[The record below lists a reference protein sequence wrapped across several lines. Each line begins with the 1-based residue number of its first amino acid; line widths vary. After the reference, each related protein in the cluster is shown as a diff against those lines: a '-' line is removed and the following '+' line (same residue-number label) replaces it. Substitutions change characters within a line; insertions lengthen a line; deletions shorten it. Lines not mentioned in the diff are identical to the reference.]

1 MTIILTKDLN
11 KNILR
16 ITYNF
21 LNLPKEI
28 MFMDGSYIHYTYD
41 AAGTLLRKGYY
52 VGEELELLD
61 EEPLEIPDI
70 EYTEEESINPIAQLM
85 SNDEPIEEDLEPI
98 EEEIPY
104 TDVTDYCGNCVY
116 ENGTLKTILVEGGYI
131 TFDSSQPVYHF
142 YLKDPVFYPKTT
154 AKYKQFVKKNYNHYF
169 ETEVGK

>member
-52 VGEELELLD
+52 VGEE
-61 EEPLEIPDI
+61 
-70 EYTEEESINPIAQLM
+70 
-85 SNDEPIEEDLEPI
+85 EDSTVI
-98 EEEIPY
+98 
-104 TDVTDYCGNCVY
+104 DYCGNCVY
-116 ENGTLKTILVEGGYI
+116 ENGTLKMILIEDGYI
-131 TFDSSQPVYHF
+131 TFDSSSQPVYHF

-154 AKYKQFVKKNYNHYF
+154 AKYKQFIKKNYNHYF
-169 ETEVGK
+169 ETEVSK

>member
-1 MTIILTKDLN
+1 
-11 KNILR
+11 
-16 ITYNF
+16 
-21 LNLPKEI
+21 

-52 VGEELELLD
+52 VGEELTEIPGD
-61 EEPLEIPDI
+61 EEEELTGFLLPGTHLMSVGD
-70 EYTEEESINPIAQLM
+70 EEEEKELV
-85 SNDEPIEEDLEPI
+85 EE

-104 TDVTDYCGNCVY
+104 TDVIDYCGNCVY

-131 TFDSSQPVYHF
+131 TFDSSNQPVYHF

-154 AKYKQFVKKNYNHYF
+154 AKYKQFIKKNYNHYF